1 MNLQTGILSASIV
14 FGVLGFIFSLVC
26 FVNNRK
32 NRDLLEMAINRI
44 EENEIEFEQ
53 SRQEMLEDWKL
64 RAADQARRIAWL
76 ETRIRKP
83 EKVKNDIL
91 SQEVITPKTVEMNMT
106 ERRHR
111 VLSLAARGQDAESI
125 SAALGMIKGE
135 VELIMNLGRG
145 STANFI

>member
-53 SRQEMLEDWKL
+53 SREEMLEDWKL
-64 RAADQARRIAWL
+64 RAADQSRRIAWL

-91 SQEVITPKTVEMNMT
+91 SQEVITPKTAEMNMT

-125 SAALGMIKGE
+125 SASLGMIKGE

-145 STANFI
+145 STANYI